1 MRILGAF
8 LAWVVIAG
16 GVHVYLERRAPPPP
30 PEAYV
35 ERHAE
40 GVYALEV
47 TPSFGVAPDA
57 FALDL
62 GDGDAKPALVV
73 KLKGKDVLR
82 ETKKLEAGKP
92 VLVAPLEGVAI
103 GLNEFYVSANPPSET
118 INRANA
124 VRVRVLRDGQPLGGA
139 ERTLWSVAGTAVE
152 GTFTLDVP
160 EPAVHKED
168 DAHGH

>member
-1 MRILGAF
+1 MRILGAL

-30 PEAYV
+30 PAAFV
-35 ERHAE
+35 ARQAQ

-47 TPSFGVAPDA
+47 TPSFGVAPDP

-62 GDGDAKPALVV
+62 GEGEAKPALVV
-73 KLKGKDVLR
+73 RLQGKDVLR
-82 ETKKLEAGKP
+82 ASEKLEPGKP
-92 VLVAPLEGVAI
+92 VLVSPLEGLVI
-103 GLNEFYVSANPPSET
+103 GRNEFYVTANPPQDA
-118 INRANA
+118 IGRANA
-124 VRVRVLRDGQPLGGA
+124 VRVRVLRDGRPLDGA

-160 EPAVHKED
+160 EPAAQPED
-168 DAHGH
+168 GAHGH

>member
-1 MRILGAF
+1 MRILGAL
-8 LAWVVIAG
+8 LALVVIAG
-16 GVHVYLERRAPPPP
+16 GVHLYLERRAPPPP

-35 ERHAE
+35 VRKAQ

-62 GDGDAKPALVV
+62 GEGESKPALVV

-82 ETKKLEAGKP
+82 ETKMLEPGKP
-92 VLVAPLEGVAI
+92 VVVSPLDGVVI
-103 GLNEFYVSANPPSET
+103 GLNEFYIAANPPAET

-124 VRVRVLRDGQPLGGA
+124 VRVRVLRDGQPLDGA
-139 ERTLWSVAGTAVE
+139 EQTLWSVAGTAVE

-160 EPAVHKED
+160 EPAVQNED

>member
-16 GVHVYLERRAPPPP
+16 GVHLYLERRAPPPP

-47 TPSFGVAPDA
+47 TPSFGVAPNV
-57 FALDL
+57 FELDL
-62 GDGDAKPALVV
+62 GDGSGKPALVV
-73 KLKGKDVLR
+73 KLKGKEVLR
-82 ETKKLEAGKP
+82 ETKKLEAGMP
-92 VLVAPLEGVAI
+92 VLVAPLDDVVI
-103 GLNEFYVSANPPSET
+103 GLNEFYVTANPPSET

-124 VRVRVLRDGQPLGGA
+124 VRLRVLRDGQPLSGA
-139 ERTLWSVAGTAVE
+139 ERTLWSVAGTAVD

-160 EPAVHKED
+160 ESAVQNKD